1 MKYTRLETTMNLFGM
16 DIKVHRIPEL
26 PKLHF
31 QRGGVKYSV
40 TDLRVLNEHAVDAFE
55 QMLKYV
61 MEVPNC
67 YEMKFIISDD
77 TPNENVNLI
86 VDIVTGI
93 SYSAKKGGKHG
104 YETEGVLL
112 AYGTHYE
119 YDEQGHIASIK
130 FDISKDNAKAIYEY
144 AKKKRRNNEAIDYC
158 DLVMAIADDCNRRL
172 LSHVQ
177 EGEGIGNIE
186 LGADGLPLLAGD
198 GKKRMKDVVCE

>member
-16 DIKVHRIPEL
+16 DMKVHRIPEL

-55 QMLKYV
+55 QMMKYV

-67 YEMKFIISDD
+67 EEMNFIISDD

-104 YETEGVLL
+104 YETEGVLI
-112 AYGTHYE
+112 AYGAGYE
-119 YDEQGHIASIK
+119 YSEEGRIK
-130 FDISKDNAKAIYEY
+130 SVTFHLCKDNARAIYDY
-144 AKKKRRNNEAIDYC
+144 AKNNHDKGVINYL
-158 DLVMAIADDCNRRL
+158 DLVVAIADGCNRRL
-172 LSHVQ
+172 LPHVQ
-177 EGEGIGNIE
+177 DGENSGGIE

-198 GKKRMKDVVCE
+198 GKKRIKDVVCE